1 MINPTNRDEIWKLLC
16 EYTQSDLL
24 RKHCLAVE
32 AAMKWYA
39 HKFGEDEN
47 LWGNIGLV
55 HDFAYEKYPDQH
67 PQKDGEIMR
76 ELGFPDDWVRTVW
89 SHGDALDFPREKPIE
104 KTLYAVDELTGL
116 VIAVALVRPSRKLAD
131 VDVKAVKKKWKDKA
145 FARGVKRDDIANGAE
160 ALGVPLDEHIGNVI
174 EALRGVANVLGV

>member
-1 MINPTNRDEIWKLLC
+1 MNPNNRDEIWQLLC

-39 HKFGEDEN
+39 RKFGEDEN

-55 HDFAYEKYPDQH
+55 HDFAYEKFPDQH
-67 PQKDGEIMR
+67 PQKDGEILR
-76 ELGFPDDWVRTVW
+76 ELGFPEDWVRAIW
-89 SHGDALDFPREKPIE
+89 SHGDRLDILRTTPLE

-116 VIAVALVRPSRKLAD
+116 VIAVARVRPSKKLAD
-131 VDVKAVKKKWKDKA
+131 VDVSSVKKKWKDKA
-145 FARGVKRDDIANGAE
+145 FARGVNREDIAKGAD
-160 ALGVPLDEHIGNVI
+160 ALGVPLDEHIGNVLA
-174 EALRGVANVLGV
+174 ALKENAETLGV

>member
-1 MINPTNRDEIWKLLC
+1 MNPLNRDEIWQLLC
-16 EYTQSDLL
+16 QYTESDLL

-39 HKFGEDEN
+39 RKFGEDEN

-55 HDFAYEKYPDQH
+55 HDFAYEKFPDQH
-67 PQKDGEIMR
+67 PQKDGEILR
-76 ELGFPDDWVRTVW
+76 ELGFPEDWVRVVW
-89 SHGDALDFPREKPIE
+89 SHGDALNIPCVTPLE

-116 VIAVALVRPSRKLAD
+116 VIAVALVRPSKKLAD
-131 VDVKAVKKKWKDKA
+131 VDVAAVKKKWKDKA
-145 FARGVKRDDIANGAE
+145 FARSVNREEIAKGAE

-174 EALRGVANVLGV
+174 AALKDVAPTLGV

>member
-1 MINPTNRDEIWKLLC
+1 MNPLNRDDIWQLLC

-39 HKFGEDEN
+39 RKFSEDEN

-67 PQKDGEIMR
+67 PQKDGEILR
-76 ELGFPDDWVRTVW
+76 ELGFPEEWVRAIW
-89 SHGDALDFPREKPIE
+89 SHGDRLDIPRVTPLE

-116 VIAVALVRPSRKLAD
+116 VLAVALVRPSKKLAD
-131 VDVKAVKKKWKDKA
+131 VEVSSVKKKWKDKA
-145 FARGVKRDDIANGAE
+145 FARGVNREDIAKGAE

-174 EALRGVANVLGV
+174 VALKEVAETLGV

>member
-1 MINPTNRDEIWKLLC
+1 MNPLNRDEIWQLLC
-16 EYTQSDLL
+16 QYTESDLL

-39 HKFGEDEN
+39 RKFGEDEN

-55 HDFAYEKYPDQH
+55 HDFAYEKFPDQH
-67 PQKDGEIMR
+67 PRKDGEILR
-76 ELGFPDDWVRTVW
+76 ELGFPEDLVRAIW
-89 SHGDALDFPREKPIE
+89 SHGDALNIPRITPLE

-116 VIAVALVRPSRKLAD
+116 VIAVALVRPSKKLAD
-131 VDVKAVKKKWKDKA
+131 VDVSSVKKKWKDKA
-145 FARGVKRDDIANGAE
+145 FARGVNREEIATGAE

-174 EALRGVANVLGV
+174 AALKEVAPTLGV